1 MTGNRLRL
9 LPSALGLGKADI
21 LSSESALAPFSSFRK
36 SFLKVFFLLDF
47 ELWFGAIFK
56 PLFFERF
63 TKVIRK
69 KFSKRQ
75 NLVHFK
81 RRFMTNLKVYFTF
94 A

>member
-47 ELWFGAIFK
+47 ELWLGRPKADLTQREI
-56 PLFFERF
+56 
-63 TKVIRK
+63 K
-69 KFSKRQ
+69 KKKDLQ
-75 NLVHFK
+75 KTLPGP
-81 RRFMTNLKVYFTF
+81 
-94 A
+94 